1 MEENNY
7 TQQVQNSQPQG
18 QGEDYE
24 EIDIMELLLKLLSQW
39 KKLLL
44 WCGISAVV
52 GVIVAFSIPKE
63 YTVTSKLAPEIVTKT
78 SGSVASIASMLGAN
92 ISNMSTNDAVYP
104 DLYPDIVS
112 STPFVTELF
121 SLPVQFKD
129 KKEGMVD
136 TDYYTYIKEYSK
148 SPWWSAVLS
157 APMKGLSWFIGL
169 FKEKQ
174 EKVEGYSNFNPEA
187 LTTEQSKIAKAISE
201 SISVVVDKKTQ
212 IITLTVT
219 SQSPFVSKAVSD
231 AVIEKIQEYVTS
243 YRTEK
248 SRKDMDYYLQLY
260 EEAKA
265 DYYKAQQKYASYV
278 DANQGVVLQRV
289 KTEQERLQN
298 EMQLAYQLYNSCAQ
312 QLQMSR
318 AKVQQETPVCV
329 VMQPPVL
336 PNRASKPSKITTLV
350 ACVFLGFCL
359 CAVWILWG
367 KDWIAKF
374 RSEREDF
381 DKASQG
387 QQS

>member
-1 MEENNY
+1 M
-7 TQQVQNSQPQG
+7 
-18 QGEDYE
+18 
-24 EIDIMELLLKLLSQW
+24 
-39 KKLLL
+39 
-44 WCGISAVV
+44 
-52 GVIVAFSIPKE
+52 
-63 YTVTSKLAPEIVTKT
+63 
-78 SGSVASIASMLGAN
+78 
-92 ISNMSTNDAVYP
+92 
-104 DLYPDIVS
+104 
-112 STPFVTELF
+112 
-121 SLPVQFKD
+121 
-129 KKEGMVD
+129 
-136 TDYYTYIKEYSK
+136 
-148 SPWWSAVLS
+148 
-157 APMKGLSWFIGL
+157 
-169 FKEKQ
+169 
-174 EKVEGYSNFNPEA
+174 
-187 LTTEQSKIAKAISE
+187 
-201 SISVVVDKKTQ
+201 VDKKTQ

-336 PNRASKPSKITTLV
+336 PNRASKPSK
-350 ACVFLGFCL
+350 
-359 CAVWILWG
+359 
-367 KDWIAKF
+367 
-374 RSEREDF
+374 
-381 DKASQG
+381 
-387 QQS
+387 